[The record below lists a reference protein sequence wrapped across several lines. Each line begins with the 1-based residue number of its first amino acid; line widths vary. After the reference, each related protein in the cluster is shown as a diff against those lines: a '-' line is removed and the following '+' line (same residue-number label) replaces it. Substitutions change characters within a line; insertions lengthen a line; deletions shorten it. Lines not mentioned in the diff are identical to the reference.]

1 LGLLTQISN
10 PKAAVVYSSVFAAL
24 LPAHFPIMA
33 SVLVMLGVMV
43 METGWYAIVVLVLSS
58 PAPRAF
64 YTRAKASVDRV
75 AAGVMG
81 LLALRLVS
89 SVHTA

>member
-1 LGLLTQISN
+1 
-10 PKAAVVYSSVFAAL
+10 
-24 LPAHFPIMA
+24 
-33 SVLVMLGVMV
+33 

-89 SVHTA
+89 SAHTA